1 MLRQLKVVASRNLTS
16 IGSWQS
22 FSSRTIQYMAEHSHK
37 RSKKERRTGEL
48 GQKRQKLRKNFI
60 EMGQTGAGISREDEI
75 DMELNNEFTN
85 KWGEYLC
92 EWKHNSANSKLEI
105 S

>member
-1 MLRQLKVVASRNLTS
+1 
-16 IGSWQS
+16 
-22 FSSRTIQYMAEHSHK
+22 MAEHSHK

-60 EMGQTGAGISREDEI
+60 EEMGQTGAGISREDEI

-85 KWGEYLC
+85 KWAKIKKTCPWFFDEC
-92 EWKHNSANSKLEI
+92 CSHWTSFAK
-105 S
+105 